1 MKLNDK
7 RVVVGGLAVIG
18 VLVIMVV
25 AYNLV
30 PKVMVTLTKA
40 APATKVSVYDSYVIG
55 SNLLA
60 RADGEDTAIIN
71 VFLLDKNG
79 KPVAGKMAD
88 LTGAGNI
95 VAKNQL
101 SDSDGKI
108 VFEVR
113 STEERQYELSG
124 VYEGMP
130 IGSPVTVTFR
140 NVK

>member
-55 SNLLA
+55 DKMIA
-60 RADGEDTAIIN
+60 RADGEDKASVN
-71 VFLLDKNG
+71 VFLLDKSG
-79 KPVAGKMAD
+79 KPVSGKMAD
-88 LTGAGNI
+88 LTGADSI

-101 SDSDGKI
+101 SDNDGKI
-108 VFEVR
+108 VFEIR

>member
-55 SNLLA
+55 DKMLA
-60 RADGEDTAIIN
+60 RPDGQDSASVN
-71 VFLLDKNG
+71 VFLLDKSG
-79 KPVAGKMAD
+79 KPVSGKMAD
-88 LTGAGNI
+88 LTGADNI

-101 SDSDGKI
+101 SDNDGKI

-113 STEERQYELSG
+113 SNEERQYELLG

>member
-7 RVVVGGLAVIG
+7 RVVVGGLAVLGI
-18 VLVIMVV
+18 LVIMLM
-25 AYNLV
+25 AYSLV

-40 APATKVSVYDSYVIG
+40 ATATKVSVYDSYVIG

-60 RADGEDTAIIN
+60 RADGEDKIIVN
-71 VFLLDKNG
+71 VFLLDKSG
-79 KPVAGKMAD
+79 KPVPGKIAD
-88 LTGAGNI
+88 LIGANNI

-108 VFEVR
+108 VFEIR
-113 STEERQYELSG
+113 STEEGQYQLSG
-124 VYEGMP
+124 IYEGVP
-130 IGSPVTVTFR
+130 IGSPVTATFR

>member
-79 KPVAGKMAD
+79 KPVAGKIAD
-88 LTGAGNI
+88 LTGANNI
-95 VAKNQL
+95 VSQNQL
-101 SDSDGKI
+101 SDNDGKI

>member
-55 SNLLA
+55 DKMIA
-60 RADGEDTAIIN
+60 RADGQDSASVN
-71 VFLLDKNG
+71 VFLLDKSG
-79 KPVAGKMAD
+79 KPVSGKMAD
-88 LTGAGNI
+88 LTGADNI

-113 STEERQYELSG
+113 STEGRQYELSG

>member
-7 RVVVGGLAVIG
+7 RVIVIVGAVLSLLVI
-18 VLVIMVV
+18 VLV
-25 AYNLV
+25 AYSLV
-30 PKVMVTLTKA
+30 PKVLVTLTKA
-40 APATKVSVYDSYVIG
+40 APATKVSVYDSYVLG
-55 SNLLA
+55 SKILA
-60 RADGEDTAIIN
+60 RADGEDSAIVN

-79 KPVAGKMAD
+79 KPVAGKIAD
-88 LTGAGNI
+88 LTGVNNI

-108 VFEVR
+108 VFEIR
-113 STEERQYELSG
+113 STEEKQYELSG

-130 IGSPVTVTFR
+130 IGSPVVVTFR